1 MIRDFK
7 PQDMDS
13 VLSIWL
19 EASVKAHAFVDRHFW
34 EARVEDI
41 RNIYIPDSETYVFE
55 EEETVKG
62 FVSLDG
68 NSLAAI
74 FVSPESQGRGIGR
87 QLMDK
92 AKSLRE
98 KLNLTVYKENRKSV
112 RFYEKNGFIHVG
124 ERVDTYTGHTEIVM
138 EYGR

>member
-1 MIRDFK
+1 MEK
-7 PQDMDS
+7 
-13 VLSIWL
+13 VLDIWL
-19 EASVKAHAFVDRHFW
+19 RASVKAHDFVDGKFW
-34 EARVEDI
+34 EARLEDV
-41 RNIYIPDSETYVFE
+41 RDMYIPDSETYVYE
-55 EEETVKG
+55 EDGEVRG
-62 FVSLDG
+62 FFSLCGD
-68 NSLAAI
+68 SLAAI
-74 FVSPESQGRGIGR
+74 FVSPEAQGRGIGR
-87 QLMDK
+87 RLMDK